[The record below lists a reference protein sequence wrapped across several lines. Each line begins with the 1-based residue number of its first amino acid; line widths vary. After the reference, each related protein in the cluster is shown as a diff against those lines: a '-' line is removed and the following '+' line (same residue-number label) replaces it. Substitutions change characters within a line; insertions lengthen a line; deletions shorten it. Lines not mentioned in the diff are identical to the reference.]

1 MAVASWI
8 LALSTDPEAVADA
21 DSLLT
26 IGVSLGLAVGAVLLM
41 PIDRLWVRLLVNPVV
56 LSVPILATLD
66 LFFG

>member
-1 MAVASWI
+1 VASWI
-8 LALSTDPEAVADA
+8 LALSTDPEGVVDG

-26 IGVSLGLAVGAVLLM
+26 IGVSLGLAIGAVLLM

-56 LSVPILATLD
+56 VSVPILVALE

>member
-1 MAVASWI
+1 MASWI
-8 LALSTDPEAVADA
+8 LALSTDPEGVVDG

-26 IGVSLGLAVGAVLLM
+26 IGVSLGLAIGAVLLM

-56 LSVPILATLD
+56 LSVPILAALE

>member
-1 MAVASWI
+1 MASWI
-8 LALSTDPEAVADA
+8 LALSTDPEGVVDG

-26 IGVSLGLAVGAVLLM
+26 IGVSLGLAIGAVLLM

-56 LSVPILATLD
+56 VSVPILVALE

>member
-8 LALSTDPEAVADA
+8 LALSTDPEAVADG

-56 LSVPILATLD
+56 LSVPILAALD

>member
-8 LALSTDPEAVADA
+8 LALSTDPEAVADG

>member
-8 LALSTDPEAVADA
+8 LALSTDPEAVVDG

-26 IGVSLGLAVGAVLLM
+26 IGVSLGLAIGAVLLM

-56 LSVPILATLD
+56 LSVPILAVLD